1 VSPPSRA
8 QLERNLSLYP
18 VYAALSFTPVAI
30 PVLVIF
36 FQENGLDMFEIYLL
50 QAAFALAVAAFE
62 VPGGLIADRVG
73 KRKSLMMGF
82 AIGGSAWVLY
92 AMGHGFRTFLLCE
105 VILAVGA
112 SLISGADSALL
123 YDTLKALDR
132 EAEFEEHEGR
142 ARGYMMVTFA
152 VCNIL
157 GGWIGTTSTRATLWA
172 ELVGPILAIVILVR
186 MVEVQPVAP
195 DKSLANAWKGY
206 RTLVSDSTRFIRRH
220 SYVRWHVVLMS
231 LLIASATL
239 LLWTYQPY
247 MEVCGLPIWGF
258 GVAFASFNLV
268 SAGAS
273 RYAHKLE
280 PALGPRKTLVL
291 LMALEVATPLLMA
304 ILLHPAAFMAI
315 WCHQLVRGS
324 GRPILHA
331 HILKFTF
338 ADKRATVLSFVSL
351 SGRLL
356 FAVLAPAVGWMAK
369 VTSIQFTLSILAG
382 AMAVA
387 FSLMWIAYGRIPE
400 KYFSVKD
407 EVIDK
412 L

>member
-1 VSPPSRA
+1 MSAPSRA

-30 PVLVIF
+30 PVIVIF
-36 FQENGLDMFEIYLL
+36 FQENGLDMFEIYVL
-50 QAAFALAVAAFE
+50 QAVFALSVAALE
-62 VPGGLIADRVG
+62 VPGGLVADRVG
-73 KRKSLMMGF
+73 KRKSLVMGF
-82 AIGGSAWVLY
+82 AIGAGAWVLY
-92 AMGHGFRTFLLCE
+92 AMGHGFWTFLVAEC
-105 VILAVGA
+105 ILAVGA
-112 SLISGADSALL
+112 SLISGSDSALL

-132 EAEFEEHEGR
+132 ESEFEEQEGR
-142 ARGYMMVTFA
+142 ARGYMMITFA

-157 GGWIGTTSTRATLWA
+157 GGWIGSTSTRATLWA
-172 ELVGPILAIVILVR
+172 ELVGPILAIFILVR
-186 MVEVQPVAP
+186 MVEVQPTTR
-195 DKSLANAWKGY
+195 DKTLADAWQGY
-206 RTLVSDSTRFIRRH
+206 RSLVSDSTRFLRRH

-231 LLIASATL
+231 LFIASGTL

-273 RYAHKLE
+273 RMAHKLE

-291 LMALEVATPLLMA
+291 LMVLEVATPLLMA

-356 FAVLAPAVGWMAK
+356 FAVVAPAVGWIAK

-387 FSLMWIAYGRIPE
+387 FACMWIAYGRIPE

-407 EVIDK
+407 EVVDR